1 MEIVT
6 IKRRGALAVIKLA
19 RDVINALNQQLV
31 DELSGAIRQASD
43 DAQVRGV
50 VLSSA
55 SAKFFSI
62 GLDIPYLF
70 PLSRDDFEHFY
81 KSYNRMCL
89 ALYTLPKPTIV
100 AIPGHA
106 IAGGCILALC
116 CDYRFIAEGRKLMGL
131 NEIKLGVPVPYVGD
145 CILRDLVGQRT
156 AREMTDSGEFYESEV
171 LLQMSV
177 VDNVVPARQLEQ
189 EAGAKALALGE
200 FPPKGLAMIK
210 RNRVESVAAQITSRL
225 AAKEEYF
232 IECWYADETRA
243 RLAEA
248 MVWFESR

>member
-1 MEIVT
+1 MEMVT
-6 IKRRGALAVIKLA
+6 IERRDALAVIKLT
-19 RDVINALNQQLV
+19 RDAINALNQQLV
-31 DELSGAIRQASD
+31 DELSEAIRWAGT
-43 DAQVRGV
+43 DAQVRGI

-55 SAKFFSI
+55 SDKFFSI

-70 PLSRDDFEHFY
+70 PLSRDDFKHFY

-100 AIPGHA
+100 AIRGHA

-156 AREMTDSGEFYESEV
+156 AREMMDSGEFYESEE
-171 LLQMSV
+171 LRAMGV
-177 VDNVVPARQLEQ
+177 VDKVRPVRQLEQ

-200 FPPKGLAMIK
+200 SPPKGFAMIK

-225 AAKEEYF
+225 AGKEEYF

-243 RLAEA
+243 RLTEA
-248 MVWFESR
+248 MVRFESR